1 MDMLYVDGGHD
12 LKRVLLWESGFKT
25 SKNLGAHVLQ

>member
-1 MDMLYVDGGHD
+1 MDMLNVGGGHD

-25 SKNLGAHVLQ
+25 SKNLGAHVL

>member
-1 MDMLYVDGGHD
+1 MDILNVGGGHD
-12 LKRVLLWESGFKT
+12 LKIVLLLESGFKA